1 MSAAIRL
8 LAGKTA
14 AITGGTT
21 GIGRAITLEYL
32 RQGANVAVNH
42 LGLSKDEPLR
52 MSLIEEAA
60 RLSKEA
66 PAGAPT
72 GQLLELA
79 GDVTDPKTGE
89 QLVAQ
94 AVERW
99 GQLDIFVANAG
110 IFKASSF
117 LDIEKEMFDTS
128 FRVNVNGAFYACQAA
143 ARQMVAQGKG
153 GSIIGIS
160 SISALLG
167 GGQQVHYTPTKAA
180 LLSMTQSM
188 AIALAKDKIRVNAL
202 LPGTIHT
209 QLADNDMA
217 NEEKRKYLEHRI
229 PWGRV
234 GKPEDLAGPAV
245 FLATDKMSG
254 FVTGAQLL
262 VDGGIFLSGQ
272 GKAVLNTTDEPRS
285 FTRGRLSRGKGL
297 RRTTGCLTCRRRR
310 VKCDEVKPR
319 CGGCTRKK
327 ARCEYAKIQAGTKTS
342 PARDA
347 TTPKSPTF
355 EQQEDQSRELSA
367 NDIHMPSGE
376 HVLPIESP
384 QPEETVNIDNG
395 DEGRHANTQI
405 IQSPQ
410 NSLGSHGDYGNRT
423 YPHLDSIVYGL
434 PSPAQLPYHPMSMA
448 YGSSPDASLTLKW
461 LDLLLGDAAINYG
474 PLPEP
479 FPDPGGTNI
488 FGNSAIQSPTTLG
501 DNSVSHTGDYIAR
514 LCEPHTIEPRVE
526 TRNAY
531 IRERIASGEDQVRE
545 KDQVWQALEPINL
558 QTQELILFRHF
569 TDHISQWMDLFEP
582 QKPFGSLVPHL
593 ALHNVG
599 LMNAILALSARH
611 LDIMNR
617 DTPTYAAGFRP
628 TQDDTIG
635 YYYKTLHYCQEAMQY
650 DGYKTS
656 LELLASAFIISAYE
670 MLDGSNTDWEKHL
683 KGVFW
688 IQRSQTIH
696 GHSDGLRQAVWW
708 AWLCQDV
715 WAAFREKRRPFT
727 FWRPNRPLADLNPS
741 ELAARAVY
749 NFAHVV
755 RFCARDDASNTPDY
769 VAVKT
774 QEADLLSRQL
784 DYWASYLTS
793 EFQPLPIVASGAEK
807 NPFPQVWVQPP
818 FFAVAMQVYYCSRIL
833 LDLHRPCSGGYE
845 EYLGKQRIL
854 KRWAGI
860 VCRIAK
866 ALNDHASS
874 VLSSQ
879 CVFIAGMVVED
890 PEQRSAILDILDTC
904 SRRAGWPGYSLGR
917 ELKEIWRD

>member
-1 MSAAIRL
+1 MDSNSSS
-8 LAGKTA
+8 
-14 AITGGTT
+14 TT
-21 GIGRAITLEYL
+21 
-32 RQGANVAVNH
+32 N
-42 LGLSKDEPLR
+42 
-52 MSLIEEAA
+52 
-60 RLSKEA
+60 
-66 PAGAPT
+66 
-72 GQLLELA
+72 
-79 GDVTDPKTGE
+79 
-89 QLVAQ
+89 
-94 AVERW
+94 
-99 GQLDIFVANAG
+99 
-110 IFKASSF
+110 
-117 LDIEKEMFDTS
+117 
-128 FRVNVNGAFYACQAA
+128 
-143 ARQMVAQGKG
+143 
-153 GSIIGIS
+153 
-160 SISALLG
+160 
-167 GGQQVHYTPTKAA
+167 
-180 LLSMTQSM
+180 
-188 AIALAKDKIRVNAL
+188 
-202 LPGTIHT
+202 
-209 QLADNDMA
+209 
-217 NEEKRKYLEHRI
+217 
-229 PWGRV
+229 
-234 GKPEDLAGPAV
+234 
-245 FLATDKMSG
+245 
-254 FVTGAQLL
+254 
-262 VDGGIFLSGQ
+262 
-272 GKAVLNTTDEPRS
+272 EPRS

-297 RRTTGCLTCRRRR
+297 RRTTGCLTCRRRH

-327 ARCEYAKIQAGTKTS
+327 TRCEYAKTQAGIRRTRRQTS
-342 PARDA
+342 QENLLDESENIEICLDDQPASPTSDA
-347 TTPKSPTF
+347 TAPKSQTF
-355 EQQEDQSRELSA
+355 EKQDDQSRELSA
-367 NDIHMPSGE
+367 NDIYMPSGE

-384 QPEETVNIDNG
+384 QPEETVNVGNG
-395 DEGRHANTQI
+395 DEARHADMQI
-405 IQSPQ
+405 YQSPQ
-410 NSLGSHGDYGNRT
+410 TSLGSHGDYGNRT
-423 YPHLDSIVYGL
+423 YPYLDSIAYGL
-434 PSPAQLPYHPMSMA
+434 PSPAQLPYHPMSMT
-448 YGSSPDASLTLKW
+448 YGSPSDASLTLKW
-461 LDLLLGDAAINYG
+461 LDLLLGDVAINYG

-501 DNSVSHTGDYIAR
+501 DNSVSHTVDDIAR
-514 LCEPHTIEPRVE
+514 LCGPHTSEPRVE

-531 IRERIASGEDQVRE
+531 LRERIPSGEDQVRE
-545 KDQVWQALEPINL
+545 KDQAWQALEPINL

-696 GHSDGLRQAVWW
+696 GHSGGLRQAVWW

-727 FWRPNRPLADLNPS
+727 FWKPNRPLADLNPS

-755 RFCARDDASNTPDY
+755 HFCARDDASNTPDY

-774 QEADLLSRQL
+774 QEADLLSQQL

-793 EFQPLPIVASGAEK
+793 EFQPLPIVASAAEK
-807 NPFPQVWVQPP
+807 SPFPPIWIQPP
-818 FFAVAMQVYYCSRIL
+818 SFAVAMQVYYCSRIL
-833 LDLHRPCSGGYE
+833 LDLHQPCFGGYQ

-854 KRWAGI
+854 KRWVGM

-879 CVFIAGMVVED
+879 CVFIAGTVVED
-890 PEQRSAILDILDTC
+890 PEQRSAILEILDTC